1 MINCKTF
8 CEGQTASRV
17 KKIIKPLYHPSPEPD
32 KILLRLCN
40 KYFLTEIYRNIQ
52 TFAFKVLQEYSSWTS
67 KMMQCKCFS
76 DTKQKNV
83 GWKIR
88 KVNFRKV
95 NLFIYLFIYIFIY
108 IFINLLISLKFILC

>member
-32 KILLRLCN
+32 KILLRLWN

-52 TFAFKVLQEYSSWTS
+52 TFAFEVLQEYSSWTS
-67 KMMQCKCFS
+67 KNDAVQMFFWHQTEKCWLENS
-76 DTKQKNV
+76 
-83 GWKIR
+83 
-88 KVNFRKV
+88 
-95 NLFIYLFIYIFIY
+95 
-108 IFINLLISLKFILC
+108 